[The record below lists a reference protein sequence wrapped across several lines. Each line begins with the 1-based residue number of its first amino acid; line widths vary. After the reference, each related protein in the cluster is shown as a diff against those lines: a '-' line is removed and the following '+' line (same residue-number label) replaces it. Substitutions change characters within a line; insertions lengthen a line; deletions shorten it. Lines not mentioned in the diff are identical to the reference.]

1 MTVSSATPESYI
13 EVKVA
18 VPREQCDAICN
29 FIVEN
34 IVNGMVLEDEEQS
47 DVIVVTFYVPT
58 NDQKDFR
65 RALTD
70 YLSIILPAGTVPP
83 LQEKIVQNVEWVE
96 QYKASIQPIWITDDL
111 LVRATWHAA
120 DPHAKYE
127 LVIEP
132 KMAFGTGTHET
143 TRSCLQIIRQKFQ
156 QGMRFLDL
164 GVGSGILSILADK
177 MGAAFI
183 KAIDYDLVAVD
194 NCTENFEL
202 NGVRTPH
209 AILFGSIEKCAG
221 DTPYDF
227 VCANIIKSTIL
238 PMLPRLFELT
248 LSNGLLVLSGLLDDD
263 EADVTTALAA
273 LGQRDHS
280 ILRDNKWLTYTV
292 RRV

>member
-1 MTVSSATPESYI
+1 MTVSSQAPESYI

-18 VPREQCDAICN
+18 VPREECDAVCN

-34 IVNGMVLEDEEQS
+34 ITNGMVLEDEEQS
-47 DVIVVTFYVPT
+47 AVIIVTFYVPT
-58 NDQKDFR
+58 NDQRDFR

-70 YLSIILPAGTVPP
+70 YLAIILPGGGIPP

-120 DPHAKYE
+120 DPQAKYE

-143 TRSCLQIIRQKFQ
+143 TRSCLQIIRQQFRP
-156 QGMRFLDL
+156 GMRFLDL

-177 MGAAFI
+177 MGASFI

-194 NCTENFEL
+194 NCRENFEL
-202 NGVRTPH
+202 NGVRT
-209 AILFGSIEKCAG
+209 AYQILFGSIEKCAG
-221 DTPYDF
+221 DAPYDF

-238 PMLPRLFELT
+238 PMLPRLIQLT
-248 LSNGLLVLSGLLDDD
+248 ARDGLLVLSGLLDSDEDD
-263 EADVTTALAA
+263 MTSGLEA
-273 LGQRDHS
+273 LGQRDLS
-280 ILRDNKWLTYTV
+280 ILRDDKWLTYTV
-292 RRV
+292 RRT

>member
-1 MTVSSATPESYI
+1 MSSQAPDSYI

-18 VPREQCDAICN
+18 VPRDQCDAACN

-47 DVIVVTFYVPT
+47 EVIVVTFYVPT

-70 YLSIILPAGTVPP
+70 YLAIILPGGDVPT

-111 LVRATWHAA
+111 LVRATWHAS
-120 DPHAKYE
+120 DPSAKYE

-143 TRSCLQIIRQKFQ
+143 TRSCLQIIRQQFRP
-156 QGMRFLDL
+156 GMRFLDL

-183 KAIDYDLVAVD
+183 KAIDYDLVAID
-194 NCTENFEL
+194 NCKENFVL

-209 AILFGSIEKCAG
+209 EVLFGSIEKCAG

-238 PMLPRLFELT
+238 PILPRLIQLT
-248 LSNGLLVLSGLLDDD
+248 APDGLLVLSGLLDDD
-263 EADVTTALAA
+263 EEDMTTALVA
-273 LGQRDHS
+273 LGQRDLS
-280 ILRDNKWLTYTV
+280 ILRDNKWLTYTI
-292 RRV
+292 RRS